1 VSPHTSLVLAARRRA
16 AVAVLALLPLAAMA
30 AGTGDRA
37 TAPTPA
43 SGVAN
48 ISGRWHGTSNWEQ
61 HSIHAISAVTI
72 AIGQDD
78 RAVTGTLTFA
88 SPAYQG
94 WSGTISGTVAGTSP
108 DTQFVGTIELRA
120 APAAGAGPCTGTAVF
135 SGRSVSDSLRWETSQ
150 LRIPLDTEGEP
161 ARACRGL
168 LRNVVLI
175 LGRG

>member
-1 VSPHTSLVLAARRRA
+1 VSPQTSLVLAARRRA

-30 AGTGDRA
+30 AGTGDRE
-37 TAPTPA
+37 TSSVPA

-48 ISGRWHGTSNWEQ
+48 ISGRWDGTSNWEQ
-61 HSIHAISAVTI
+61 NSVHAISAVTI

-78 RAVTGTLTFA
+78 RAVTGALTFA

-120 APAAGAGPCTGTAVF
+120 APAPGAGTCTGTAVF
-135 SGRSVSDSLRWETSQ
+135 SGRSVADSLRWDTSQ
-150 LRIPLDTEGEP
+150 LRIPFDTDGQQN
-161 ARACRGL
+161 AACRGL
-168 LRNVVLI
+168 LRNFVLI
-175 LGRG
+175 MGR

>member
-1 VSPHTSLVLAARRRA
+1 VSPQTSFVVTARRRA

-30 AGTGDRA
+30 AGTSDGKA
-37 TAPTPA
+37 SPVPA

-48 ISGRWHGTSNWEQ
+48 ISGDWRGTSNWE
-61 HSIHAISAVTI
+61 HRTVHAISAVTM

-78 RAVTGTLTFA
+78 RAVTGTLAFA

-120 APAAGAGPCTGTAVF
+120 APAAGATCTGSAVF
-135 SGRSVSDSLRWETSQ
+135 SGRSVAHSLRWETSQ
-150 LRIPLDTEGEP
+150 LRIAFDTDGEP
-161 ARACRGL
+161 DAACRGL

-175 LGRG
+175 LARD